1 MKKRSLKILL
11 LLILL
16 LGLGTVVSNAS
27 INVSSKTVNSGE
39 KVTIS
44 VSSSQSLGAYT
55 VSVADNGGLT
65 FVTSTG
71 QEGAGK
77 TVISGSSA
85 SGVTSLASFTFQAPN
100 VTEDKTYKV
109 KISASGMETP
119 NLESVPN
126 TTVTA
131 NITVKAP
138 NSNVAEEKPSEKT
151 DTSNEGTSGN
161 TNNSS
166 SSKSSNDNLSNLI
179 VSPVD
184 FTGFKAS
191 KTSGYSVTVENDV
204 TEVKITAKTQDS
216 KAKVSV
222 SGNKDLK
229 VGKNTVK
236 VLVTAED
243 GTQKNY
249 TVNVTRKEKKEE
261 NTNDEE
267 NKVETSIEELT
278 PEENETILTNAEVS
292 NLGLSSLNLVG
303 ITSNDITI
311 EPNITPTFDTNV
323 YSYTASVTSDVE
335 SIKVDA
341 LANRDGVTIEV
352 MGNENLVI
360 GENIVTILLK
370 SENGEEQQ
378 TYQIV
383 VTKTEETL
391 GLTHNTKLVQYIILG
406 IGVAIIQLAIIIA
419 VVRIM
424 RNRKKRL
431 EGKVNIIE
439 DDMHEEESSQENLYE
454 KEEKNHLKKE
464 YLDNYNQKDSPKKD
478 SFNGKKNGKRFK

>member
-1 MKKRSLKILL
+1 MKRINLKILF

-16 LGLGTVVSNAS
+16 WGLGTVVSNAS
-27 INVSSKTVNSGE
+27 INVSSNTVNSGE

-55 VSVADNGGLT
+55 ISVADNGGLT

-71 QEGAGK
+71 QEGSGK

-85 SGVTSLASFTFQAPN
+85 SGVTSLATFTFQAPN
-100 VTEDKTYKV
+100 VTEDRTYKV

-119 NLESVPN
+119 NLEPVAN
-126 TTVTA
+126 ATVTA

-166 SSKSSNDNLSNLI
+166 SSKSSNANLSNLI

-204 TEVKITAKTQDS
+204 TEVKITAKTQNS

-243 GTQKNY
+243 GTQKTY

-261 NTNDEE
+261 NTNVIEE
-267 NKVETSIEELT
+267 NKAETEEVT

-419 VVRIM
+419 VVRII

-431 EGKVNIIE
+431 EGKVSIIE
-439 DDMHEEESSQENLYE
+439 DDIHEEERIQESPY
-454 KEEKNHLKKE
+454 KEENNDLKKE
-464 YLDNYNQKDSPKKD
+464 YLDNYNQKDSTKKD

>member
-1 MKKRSLKILL
+1 MKRINLKILF

-16 LGLGTVVSNAS
+16 WGWGTVVSNAS
-27 INVSSKTVNSGE
+27 INVSSNTVNSGE

-55 VSVADNGGLT
+55 ISVADNGGLT

-71 QEGAGK
+71 QEGSGK

-85 SGVTSLASFTFQAPN
+85 SGVTSLATFTFQAPN
-100 VTEDKTYKV
+100 VTEDRTYKV

-119 NLESVPN
+119 NLEPVAN
-126 TTVTA
+126 ATVTA

-138 NSNVAEEKPSEKT
+138 SSNAAEEKPSEKT
-151 DTSNEGTSGN
+151 DTSNGSTSGT

-166 SSKSSNDNLSNLI
+166 SSKSSNANLSNLI

-243 GTQKNY
+243 GTQKTY

-261 NTNDEE
+261 NTNITEE
-267 NKVETSIEELT
+267 NKVEIPTEEVN

-292 NLGLSSLNLVG
+292 NLGLISLNLVG

-311 EPNITPTFDTNV
+311 EPNITPAFDTNV
-323 YSYTASVTSDVE
+323 YSYTASVTSDIE

-383 VTKTEETL
+383 VTKTEENL

-419 VVRIM
+419 VVRII

-431 EGKVNIIE
+431 EGKVSIIE
-439 DDMHEEESSQENLYE
+439 DDIHEEERIQESPY
-454 KEEKNHLKKE
+454 KEENNDLKKE